1 MWMRELAGWL
11 GAVLLGVV
19 TMGQVASTARAEL
32 LFRDGDS
39 FAVALLARSLTDGEA
54 FDWALST
61 VLFIPETLAY
71 LLLWLPAQLLPIGVD
86 AVLAT
91 AGVLNIAAL
100 YGALRFAA
108 GRRRTGR
115 APVAWAL
122 VAVAALCAI
131 AATET
136 SASRDS
142 LELASLLLTTTYY
155 SATVIAT
162 VMSIGIVRR
171 AFDRDAAG
179 RALPVW
185 LGVVAGVSM
194 LSNPLFAA
202 WTTVPL
208 GVILAIAA
216 VYPSARERALPLL
229 GGLAAGT
236 AAGLLGRIPLSAWI
250 ANDGTSYADP
260 SLWPESAAYY
270 GARLGERLASPLGVI
285 GCLFVVALLVF
296 AIVAT
301 RRAADAGAR
310 VVAAAAWV
318 VPLVVAVGMLALGT
332 HASRYL
338 EPVVF
343 APVLALVATPVAVR
357 VPRRAR
363 VMVPAAAAVLLVA
376 GGALSV
382 PRTITAANAG
392 DADLACVNDWVTASG
407 QTGGGQFWTVR
418 LPKLHLDDASQL
430 VQVDHRLNGYA
441 WLVNRTDFAVGEV
454 TFLIEDSAS
463 SYWELGTDDLPAD
476 AIDCG
481 RYTIYDFTPTT
492 LPLGPAHS

>member
-1 MWMRELAGWL
+1 VWMRELGGWL
-11 GAVLLGVV
+11 GAVLLGIV
-19 TMGQVASTARAEL
+19 TMGQVASTARADL

-39 FAVALLARSLTDGEA
+39 LVVALLARSFTDGEA

-108 GRRRTGR
+108 GRRRDGR

-136 SASRDS
+136 TASRDS

-162 VMSIGIVRR
+162 VLAIGLVRR

-185 LGVVAGVSM
+185 LGVVAGVSV

-202 WTTVPL
+202 WATVPL
-208 GVILAIAA
+208 GIILAIAA
-216 VYPSARERALPLL
+216 VYPSARDRALPLL

-236 AAGLLGRIPLSAWI
+236 AAGLIARIPLSAWI
-250 ANDGTSYADP
+250 ANDGSSYADP

-270 GARLGERLASPLGVI
+270 GARLGERLATPLGVI
-285 GCLFVVALLVF
+285 GCLLVVALLVL
-296 AIVAT
+296 ALIAT

-310 VVAAAAWV
+310 MVAAASWV
-318 VPLVVAVGMLALGT
+318 VPLVVAVGMIALGT
-332 HASRYL
+332 HASRYIA
-338 EPVVF
+338 PIVF
-343 APVLALVATPVAVR
+343 APILALVATPVALR
-357 VPRRAR
+357 LPRRIG
-363 VMVPAAAAVLLVA
+363 VVVPAAAAVLLVA
-376 GGALSV
+376 GAALSV
-382 PRTITAANAG
+382 PRTAAATTAA

-418 LPKLHLDDASQL
+418 LPKLHLDDAAQL
-430 VQVDHRLNGYA
+430 VQVDHRLNAYA

-454 TFLIEDSAS
+454 TFLIEDSSS
-463 SYWELGTDDLPAD
+463 SYWELGTDDLPAE

-481 RYTIYDFTPTT
+481 RYTIYDFTPTV